1 MSRETLKEFLENGE
15 SNHPLLETTTS
26 QSSRDVYLKIG
37 RKRKMKVK
45 GMTVQR
51 LTSILQ
57 SYCHEGGSLD
67 EVEIYDKEGN
77 RVCSIEDIELKKGLD
92 AEVCKITIHT
102 RDIFDI
108 EDYLKEKEKE
118 SQPREDYDNF
128 HDGAGIGIN
137 SENFV

>member
-1 MSRETLKEFLENGE
+1 
-15 SNHPLLETTTS
+15 
-26 QSSRDVYLKIG
+26 
-37 RKRKMKVK
+37 MKVK

-57 SYCHEGGSLD
+57 TYCHEGGSLD

-118 SQPREDYDNF
+118 SMEESSNRQRPSHNRSYILSVTGNVF
-128 HDGAGIGIN
+128 LI
-137 SENFV
+137 

>member
-1 MSRETLKEFLENGE
+1 
-15 SNHPLLETTTS
+15 
-26 QSSRDVYLKIG
+26 
-37 RKRKMKVK
+37 MKVK

-57 SYCHEGGSLD
+57 NYCHEGGSLD

-77 RVCSIEDIELKKGLD
+77 RICSIEDIELKKGLD

-118 SQPREDYDNF
+118 SQSKGSAFSCMRDGEDF

-137 SENFV
+137 SENFM

>member
-1 MSRETLKEFLENGE
+1 M
-15 SNHPLLETTTS
+15 
-26 QSSRDVYLKIG
+26 KI
-37 RKRKMKVK
+37 K

-57 SYCHEGGSLD
+57 NYCHEGGSLD

-77 RVCSIEDIELKKGLD
+77 RICSIEDIELKKELK

-102 RDIFDI
+102 RDVFDI
-108 EDYLKEKEKE
+108 EDYLKEKESEKAKWNWNGE
-118 SQPREDYDNF
+118 VKKLDPKGIEPVPF

-137 SENFV
+137 SENFM

>member
-1 MSRETLKEFLENGE
+1 
-15 SNHPLLETTTS
+15 
-26 QSSRDVYLKIG
+26 
-37 RKRKMKVK
+37 MKVK

-77 RVCSIEDIELKKGLD
+77 RVGSIEDIELRKGLD

-108 EDYLKEKEKE
+108 EDYLKEEKE

-128 HDGAGIGIN
+128 YPRWCRDRDQFRKFYVREYYDRKECSLLWQAHRRDLQSFSHLRHPWG
-137 SENFV
+137 

>member
-1 MSRETLKEFLENGE
+1 
-15 SNHPLLETTTS
+15 
-26 QSSRDVYLKIG
+26 
-37 RKRKMKVK
+37 MKVK

-57 SYCHEGGSLD
+57 AYCHEGGSLD

-118 SQPREDYDNF
+118 SSQERIMTTSMTEPE
-128 HDGAGIGIN
+128 
-137 SENFV
+137 SESIQKTLCKEVI

>member
-1 MSRETLKEFLENGE
+1 M
-15 SNHPLLETTTS
+15 
-26 QSSRDVYLKIG
+26 KI
-37 RKRKMKVK
+37 K

-57 SYCHEGGSLD
+57 NYCHEGGSLD

-77 RVCSIEDIELKKGLD
+77 RICSIEDIELKKGLD

-118 SQPREDYDNF
+118 SQTESQPREDYSYF

-137 SENFV
+137 SENFM

>member
-1 MSRETLKEFLENGE
+1 M
-15 SNHPLLETTTS
+15 
-26 QSSRDVYLKIG
+26 KI
-37 RKRKMKVK
+37 K

-57 SYCHEGGSLD
+57 TYCHEGGSLD

-137 SENFV
+137 SENFIANE

>member
-1 MSRETLKEFLENGE
+1 MR
-15 SNHPLLETTTS
+15 
-26 QSSRDVYLKIG
+26 I
-37 RKRKMKVK
+37 K

-57 SYCHEGGSLD
+57 SYCHAGGSLD

-92 AEVCKITIHT
+92 TEVCKITIHT

-108 EDYLKEKEKE
+108 ENYLKEKEKE

-137 SENFV
+137 SENFM